1 MNRSASSHLSISGLY
16 GSSFDLDSARTG
28 GLGEQSSNCAY
39 LRTVCRDTPTS
50 LAIRR
55 QETPRAS
62 RILIRCCMGV
72 GTVIS
77 FPSREKPH
85 STRESNPNGT
95 GPTPPSC
102 QEDETAQSGPINRST
117 SSRSSGT
124 LTIVHRQLYSTGLFQ
139 PSDCLILEW
148 LYQWMYSPARPPA
161 SSHVRSSQCPEMHGL
176 DLHAT
181 EEPLGRGVVGAA
193 PLRAHGP
200 DQAVP
205 AHPVQP
211 SRPPVMTT
219 AVTVDH
225 GTLAG
230 PQRGGGPDPASCRAG
245 SAFGDVPAVCAT
257 TMPSWQSIIGERYTF
272 PSLALIP
279 RGVREPLLVGSFGG
293 EVPVDEVV
301 RRGTRPR
308 PRTSCSAAVRG
319 HGRPA
324 RPRA

>member
-1 MNRSASSHLSISGLY
+1 MIRGCGRFLGVVSYTASPWL
-16 GSSFDLDSARTG
+16 
-28 GLGEQSSNCAY
+28 
-39 LRTVCRDTPTS
+39 V
-50 LAIRR
+50 
-55 QETPRAS
+55 
-62 RILIRCCMGV
+62 
-72 GTVIS
+72 
-77 FPSREKPH
+77 
-85 STRESNPNGT
+85 
-95 GPTPPSC
+95 
-102 QEDETAQSGPINRST
+102 
-117 SSRSSGT
+117 
-124 LTIVHRQLYSTGLFQ
+124 LYSTGLFQ

-148 LYQWMYSPARPPA
+148 LYQWMYSPARLMT

-176 DLHAT
+176 DLHTA

-205 AHPVQP
+205 AHPFQP

-272 PSLALIP
+272 PSLALISVMSVSHFSLG
-279 RGVREPLLVGSFGG
+279 RSAVKSRLTRLSGAGV
-293 EVPVDEVV
+293 
-301 RRGTRPR
+301 
-308 PRTSCSAAVRG
+308 TSPSYEL
-319 HGRPA
+319 
-324 RPRA
+324 